1 MNLTPTTPVDDDNTE
16 PGPFIELSRESWAAL
31 SDSTEID
38 IDEATLD
45 HIRGLGDPTSHRDV
59 VEVYRPL
66 TQLIHLYCMHTGAL
80 FDASNNFLQLTRHGM
95 KRTPLSSGSLGR
107 WPLASRPWLVCYG
120 SSWDVPRAVRS
131 WTS

>member
-45 HIRGLGDPTSHRDV
+45 HIRGLGDSAVDV
-59 VEVYRPL
+59 GIAKNLTPHLHTRRIPL
-66 TQLIHLYCMHTGAL
+66 FLIH
-80 FDASNNFLQLTRHGM
+80 SR
-95 KRTPLSSGSLGR
+95 SSFR
-107 WPLASRPWLVCYG
+107 ER
-120 SSWDVPRAVRS
+120 
-131 WTS
+131 

>member
-59 VEVYRPL
+59 VEAVSYTHL
-66 TQLIHLYCMHTGAL
+66 TLPT
-80 FDASNNFLQLTRHGM
+80 
-95 KRTPLSSGSLGR
+95 TPY
-107 WPLASRPWLVCYG
+107 V
-120 SSWDVPRAVRS
+120 
-131 WTS
+131 

>member
-16 PGPFIELSRESWAAL
+16 PGPFIELSRESWAVL

-95 KRTPLSSGSLGR
+95 KPVSYTHMTLPTIYS
-107 WPLASRPWLVCYG
+107 V
-120 SSWDVPRAVRS
+120 
-131 WTS
+131 

>member
-45 HIRGLGDPTSHRDV
+45 HIRGLGDPTSHRAV
-59 VEVYRPL
+59 VEVYRQL
-66 TQLIHLYCMHTGAL
+66 TQLIPLY
-80 FDASNNFLQLTRHGM
+80 
-95 KRTPLSSGSLGR
+95 
-107 WPLASRPWLVCYG
+107 
-120 SSWDVPRAVRS
+120 
-131 WTS
+131 

>member
-45 HIRGLGDPTSHRDV
+45 HIRGLG
-59 VEVYRPL
+59 
-66 TQLIHLYCMHTGAL
+66 GW
-80 FDASNNFLQLTRHGM
+80 
-95 KRTPLSSGSLGR
+95 SGGR
-107 WPLASRPWLVCYG
+107 
-120 SSWDVPRAVRS
+120 
-131 WTS
+131 

>member
-59 VEVYRPL
+59 GDVVNASLVGTFPSSVEPRPSNVL
-66 TQLIHLYCMHTGAL
+66 PANYLGLNGRMVQMTGA
-80 FDASNNFLQLTRHGM
+80 AR
-95 KRTPLSSGSLGR
+95 SGSKALMTI
-107 WPLASRPWLVCYG
+107 WKVIG
-120 SSWDVPRAVRS
+120 S
-131 WTS
+131 